1 MIKGEAIMR
10 KKYYYEFLG
19 PLVLVLVVLVSMF
32 MAQAVVLAQSSSHAD
47 YYFYIYGQH
56 TCPHCKAMHRFLEEN
71 YGREHVVFCDLLL
84 HRMCSENYGKL
95 VSMGFPGVV
104 PITFI
109 VYNGTVSAVIVGKV
123 EDRQFINELLHV
135 NKDNTVPVYAS
146 KRYIGTLMLDNG
158 HKEFIQRFLSYIP
171 GQATITTTAT
181 TTTTKISTVTQP
193 VTTATTTATTI
204 TNGGTVVINQTGNMF
219 SVIPALIVLSL
230 LDSINPCTII
240 LYITFVLSF
249 IAGGKTGIWPG
260 IIFIAVVVAGYYLLG
275 LGLYYVT
282 TFVPTT
288 IIIGLVA
295 LMSIYNI
302 VSLATEKSEKKYKC
316 EWCEKASILN
326 RIASNPYILAVL
338 LALFSVVV
346 LLPCSSGPLLVF
358 VSMIRN
364 TPLTV
369 SMVLLALYCIIFAS
383 PFMIILVTTVY
394 LRKTHLSKWII
405 ENSDLVK
412 FVTSIAMLLIVLV
425 LVLS

>member
-1 MIKGEAIMR
+1 MR
-10 KKYYYEFLG
+10 NKYYYEFLAL
-19 PLVLVLVVLVSMF
+19 PVLVVVLVLMF
-32 MAQAVVLAQSSSHAD
+32 MAQTSVLAQISDHVD

-56 TCPHCKAMHRFLEEN
+56 TCSHCKAMHRFLEEN
-71 YGREHVVFCDLLL
+71 YGREHVVFCDLLV
-84 HRMCSENYGKL
+84 HRMCSERYGEL
-95 VSMGFPGVV
+95 VSMGFPSAV

-109 VYNGTVSAVIVGKV
+109 VYNGTVSAVIVGEV
-123 EDRQFINELLHV
+123 EDRQFINGLLHV
-135 NKDNTVPVYAS
+135 NKDNIVPVYAS
-146 KRYIGTLMLDNG
+146 TRYVGTLMLENG
-158 HKEFIQRFLSYIP
+158 HREFIQRFLSYMP
-171 GQATITTTAT
+171 GQATITATTT

-193 VTTATTTATTI
+193 VTTTPTTATTI
-204 TNGGTVVINQTGNMF
+204 TNSGTVVIIQTGNIF

-230 LDSINPCTII
+230 LDSINPCTIV

-260 IIFIAVVVAGYYLLG
+260 IVFIAVVVAGYYLLG

-302 VSLATEKSEKKYKC
+302 VSLAAEKSEKRFKC
-316 EWCEKASILN
+316 EWCEKISFLN

-369 SMVLLALYCIIFAS
+369 SMVLLAFYCIIFAL
-383 PFMIILVTTVY
+383 PFVIILVTTVY

-412 FVTSIAMLLIVLV
+412 LVTSIAMLLIVLV
-425 LVLS
+425 LVLL